1 MCQFVHDVFVYV
13 CDDTKWEI
21 YFPTIDLLKWFCHKL
36 NYKWWI
42 GVSMDASLSLSHS
55 HSHTH
60 LTPWLELWMSS
71 WASTSLI
78 KIVNTFCIK
87 ETDLDF
93 KFYFVMLSAM
103 VILFRSL
110 SATHWLKQNGKRR
123 KLLWKC
129 RHIRRITK
137 LRVYAC
143 VCVCECECVDVLVKW
158 HVFKSVDVI
167 YSILLH
173 RTYRTNH
180 FDFISLH
187 CIQSQSRSLSFSLS
201 SHLLNFHSFI
211 LCSLPIETRLIMCW
225 KAPHTQIHCGL
236 FTFLHQTHTAHRIYY
251 SMIKMNGSTK
261 RNRGISKRREKTH
274 SQM

>member
-1 MCQFVHDVFVYV
+1 
-13 CDDTKWEI
+13 
-21 YFPTIDLLKWFCHKL
+21 
-36 NYKWWI
+36 
-42 GVSMDASLSLSHS
+42 
-55 HSHTH
+55 
-60 LTPWLELWMSS
+60 MSK
-71 WASTSLI
+71 STSLI

-110 SATHWLKQNGKRR
+110 SVTHWLKQNGKRR

-211 LCSLPIETRLIMCW
+211 LCSLPIKTRLIMCW

-236 FTFLHQTHTAHRIYY
+236 FTFLHQTHTQRIEYIILWLKWMGQQNEIVAFQ
-251 SMIKMNGSTK
+251 SEGKKHTLKCRLDITPV
-261 RNRGISKRREKTH
+261 RRKPSRKKTH
-274 SQM
+274 TQADRQTDREFITLYSKDHRDLGENKTELLNV